1 MLGQQHPEQP
11 FDQLIQL
18 PEEMLE
24 NPEFYLAYIKSLII
38 CCSSFQFK
46 CSLRQSF
53 FTDHIKDELE
63 SCYIDEELVI
73 DEKYLALR
81 YLEANI
87 SNPAGPYDT
96 QLPSL
101 TSPSVE
107 TVPLSQVK
115 KSLSGHLKPRQCIE
129 FENLVTNENKI
140 SELYDNYSEF
150 IKLFDIY
157 IQASKNIDHNV
168 KEGIIKYVMKAQKPS
183 TVHSVQTRQ
192 LRNENTI
199 DMLYN
204 YGHKVNKFCIGF
216 QSFKDLLNYGLGLN
230 GNEYVVSSLIFMC
243 GEDGSLARNLLEHV
257 APTKFWN
264 LSGKLSFFY
273 QKKYK

>member
-11 FDQLIQL
+11 FDQMLQL
-18 PEEMLE
+18 PEEMLQ

-38 CCSSFQFK
+38 CCSSLQFK

-73 DEKYLALR
+73 DEKYLALC

-101 TSPSVE
+101 TSPSAE
-107 TVPLSQVK
+107 TVYFTQVK

-129 FENLVTNENKI
+129 FEELVTTENHI
-140 SELYDNYSEF
+140 SKSYEDYSEF
-150 IKLFDIY
+150 TKLFDIY
-157 IQASKNIDHNV
+157 IQASKNIDHKV
-168 KEGIIKYVMKAQKPS
+168 KDGIIKYVMKAQKQL
-183 TVHSVQTRQ
+183 TIQSVPRRQ
-192 LRNENTI
+192 LRNDNII

-204 YGHKVNKFCIGF
+204 YGHNVNKFCIGF

-257 APTKFWN
+257 AATKLWN
-264 LSGKLSFFY
+264 LSGKLFY
-273 QKKYK
+273 LL